1 MIKIMI
7 LAAIITGII
16 LIFLVA
22 LTDYIGDKK
31 HGKFNDGIT
40 LGVFITIFVFIEYA
54 LIACIIDDKNPTAMD
69 VYKGKTA
76 LEYKIVDDVKV
87 DSVVVF
93 KNDYYGSN

>member
-1 MIKIMI
+1 MII
-7 LAAIITGII
+7 AAIIIGII

-40 LGVFITIFVFIEYA
+40 LGVFITILLFIESM
-54 LIACIIDDKNPTAMD
+54 LIACIIDGQNPTAMD
-69 VYKGKTA
+69 VYEGKTT
-76 LEYKIVDDVKV
+76 LEYKVVDGVKV

-93 KNDYYGSN
+93 KNDDYGSN